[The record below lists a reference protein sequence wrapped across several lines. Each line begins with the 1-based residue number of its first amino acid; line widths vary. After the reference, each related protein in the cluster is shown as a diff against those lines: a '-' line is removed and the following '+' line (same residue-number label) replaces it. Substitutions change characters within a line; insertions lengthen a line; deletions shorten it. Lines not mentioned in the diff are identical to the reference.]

1 MSQEHAP
8 EGGLEILECWHLSS
22 DELTSL
28 LKECLLP
35 LAETHGSLGL
45 AQSLQVEG
53 ITATKAET
61 KHGEGHKVP
70 THQAGVLKPAWRTY
84 NITLLLHAV
93 SHEHRQDGCLIR
105 FQCTAVSDWLL
116 SVWQADECP
125 LPCNV
130 EHFTGI

>member
-1 MSQEHAP
+1 MTRSTTSFLCVSASVSQEHAP

-53 ITATKAET
+53 ITTVKAET
-61 KHGEGHKVP
+61 KQGEGH
-70 THQAGVLKPAWRTY
+70 QVLDIACHCIPSLLPDFVKPAWQTY
-84 NITLLLHAV
+84 
-93 SHEHRQDGCLIR
+93 SCE
-105 FQCTAVSDWLL
+105 
-116 SVWQADECP
+116 
-125 LPCNV
+125 
-130 EHFTGI
+130 